1 MMKNKITKKHMTK
14 FDYTARKLGIIGLFI
29 FVLSMAVVLPI
40 AGSISSS
47 NTRIQMEIQNLHDE
61 IDNGNYVIENK

>member
-47 NTRIQMEIQNLHDE
+47 NTRIQMEIQNLHEE